1 MLIQGSWII
10 CEFIKN
16 KIVVTSWEM
25 EEKSNKADFEFFFFV
40 EGKDIMRRATLTV

>member
-16 KIVVTSWEM
+16 ETVVTSWERFL
-25 EEKSNKADFEFFFFV
+25 EKADFEF
-40 EGKDIMRRATLTV
+40 L